1 MPHTRKHP
9 AGRLRLAP
17 VLLVALLTACAVPTP
32 MRVDAPIDTAVRAAP
47 AAPAGPSMRQGACAG
62 MRAPFMRTSP
72 EPAVRHS
79 SCTKASCRCTWIS
92 HW

>member
-17 VLLVALLTACAVPTP
+17 VLLAALLTACAVPTP

-47 AAPAGPSMRQGACAG
+47 AAPAGPS
-62 MRAPFMRTSP
+62 
-72 EPAVRHS
+72 
-79 SCTKASCRCTWIS
+79 
-92 HW
+92 